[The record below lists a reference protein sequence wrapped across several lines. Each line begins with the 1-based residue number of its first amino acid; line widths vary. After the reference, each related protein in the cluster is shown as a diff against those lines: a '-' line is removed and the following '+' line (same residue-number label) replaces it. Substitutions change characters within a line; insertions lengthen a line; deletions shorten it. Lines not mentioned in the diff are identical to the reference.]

1 MPDCPTPKTDDVCM
15 RAPLSILCRLDNL
28 RDHERHAPDRICWL
42 HDAALTLAHRIHW
55 TAR

>member
-1 MPDCPTPKTDDVCM
+1 M